1 MVQMLKMPALIQVP
15 EPLEEPTLKMKMQ
28 VPKRAVVLKLKMKMQ
43 VPKRAVAVAR
53 EKAENNTKA
62 IKEEDPL

>member
-1 MVQMLKMPALIQVP
+1 MKMQVP
-15 EPLEEPTLKMKMQ
+15 KRAVVLKLKMKMQ